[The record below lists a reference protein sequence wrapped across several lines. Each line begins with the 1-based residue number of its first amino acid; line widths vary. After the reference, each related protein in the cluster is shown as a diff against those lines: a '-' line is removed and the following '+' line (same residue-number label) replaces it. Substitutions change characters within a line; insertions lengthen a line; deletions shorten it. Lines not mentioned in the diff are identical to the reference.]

1 MENTKEEKNDFEKK
15 IITGIVILLIGFII
29 INIFLIN
36 KYFKTVQTI
45 HVGTGFNARPTIQK
59 MI

>member
-45 HVGTGFNARPTIQK
+45 HVGAGFNARPTIQK